1 MADLVRLFK
10 RYMTARYRQKEKT
23 EKVKATHEKK
33 QAKASEKAKKLADK
47 VAARDKAAADAV
59 KAGTSAEN
67 QKNIS
72 NWNKMYGP
80 RVRAGVRKAIRDY
93 RKGDPKTRAQQAQD
107 SIEKSKKRRK
117 KAPTKKSAA
126 KSQAV
131 NAPLPAKHTT
141 NVNINVHGH
150 IPGFPIGEKRELKS
164 FGDLPSS
171 LIEAS
176 RRMLAKN
183 KVD

>member
-33 QAKASEKAKKLADK
+33 QAKASEQAKKLADK
-47 VAARDKAAADAV
+47 VAARDKAAEAI

-67 QKNIS
+67 QKNVS

-107 SIEKSKKRRK
+107 SIDKSKKRRRK
-117 KAPTKKSAA
+117 SPTKKSAE
-126 KSQAV
+126 KSKAV
-131 NAPLPAKHTT
+131 NQPLPAKHTT

-150 IPGFPIGEKRELKS
+150 IPGFPIGEKRELTS
-164 FGDLPSS
+164 FANLPPS
-171 LIEAS
+171 LLEAS